1 VIDPHRLR
9 SVRVTMRTAIL
20 LCGLA
25 LLVAAGC
32 GDDDDGGAAG
42 GAAQGEAPARL
53 ADPITFEV
61 IGGDAFRDDEITVR
75 ADGSA
80 RVETRAG
87 ERTSELEP
95 DALAELARAVEQ
107 ADLAGAESA
116 VTEPPQPDALSYR
129 FTYRGRQVTTD
140 SGALPEPLEPLV
152 GTFIGLID
160 DYGPS

>member
-1 VIDPHRLR
+1 VIDRRSSR

-25 LLVAAGC
+25 LLAATGC
-32 GDDDDGGAAG
+32 GGGDEDGDG
-42 GAAQGEAPARL
+42 GAAQGGGSARL
-53 ADPITFEV
+53 AAPITFEV
-61 IGGDAFRDDEITVR
+61 IGGDAFRDDQITVR

-87 ERTSELEP
+87 ERTAELEP
-95 DALAELARAVEQ
+95 GALSELARAVEQ
-107 ADLAGAESA
+107 ADLAAAESA
-116 VTEPPQPDALSYR
+116 VTDPPQPDALSYR

>member
-1 VIDPHRLR
+1 
-9 SVRVTMRTAIL
+9 
-20 LCGLA
+20 
-25 LLVAAGC
+25 
-32 GDDDDGGAAG
+32 
-42 GAAQGEAPARL
+42 
-53 ADPITFEV
+53 
-61 IGGDAFRDDEITVR
+61 VR

-80 RVETRAG
+80 RVETRTG
-87 ERTSELEP
+87 ERTAELEP

-129 FTYRGRQVTTD
+129 LTYRGKQVTTD

>member
-1 VIDPHRLR
+1 VMDVRPAR
-9 SVRVTMRTAIL
+9 SVRVTMRLAAV

-25 LLVAAGC
+25 VLASAGC
-32 GDDDDGGAAG
+32 GGDDGNEAG
-42 GAAQGEAPARL
+42 GRAPARL
-53 ADPITFEV
+53 SEPITFEV

-80 RVETRAG
+80 HVKTRAG
-87 ERTSELEP
+87 ERTAELERG
-95 DALAELARAVEQ
+95 EL
-107 ADLAGAESA
+107 ADLAQAVARADLATAESA
-116 VTEPPQPDALSYR
+116 VTDPPQPDALSYR

-140 SGALPEPLEPLV
+140 SGAMPERLEPLI